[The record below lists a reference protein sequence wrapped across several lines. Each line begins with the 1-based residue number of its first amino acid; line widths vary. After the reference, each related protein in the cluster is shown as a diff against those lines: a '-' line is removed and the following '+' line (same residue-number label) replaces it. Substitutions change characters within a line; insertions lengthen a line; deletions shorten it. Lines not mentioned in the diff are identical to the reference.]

1 LPGDGR
7 FLGMLPDLTLR
18 EEVVTLQ
25 PGDSLLLYSDG
36 VTDAHNEANERYGLE
51 RLQRVFQGMAGQ
63 GTETLDRLAQDVNA
77 WRGHAAAFDDV
88 TMLLVEALA
97 PNAGDQ

>member
-7 FLGMLPDLTLR
+7 FLGMLPDLVLR

-36 VTDAHNEANERYGLE
+36 VTDAHNEADERYGLE
-51 RLQRVFQGMAGQ
+51 RLTRVFGSVAGYGQ
-63 GTETLDRLAQDVNA
+63 ATLDRLAQAVNA
-77 WRGHAAAFDDV
+77 WRGQAAAFDDV
-88 TMLLVEALA
+88 TMLLVEAVA
-97 PNAGDQ
+97 PNAGGE